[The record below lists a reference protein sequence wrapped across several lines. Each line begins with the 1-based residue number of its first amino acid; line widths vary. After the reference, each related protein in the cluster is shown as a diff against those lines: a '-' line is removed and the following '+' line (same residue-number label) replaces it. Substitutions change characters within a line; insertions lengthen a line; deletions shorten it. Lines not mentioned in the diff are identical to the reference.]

1 MALPNIFTSEVSQEI
16 IQRINLLQKDSQPLW
31 GQMSVAQMLAHC
43 CVTYEL
49 VYEDKHPKPNFLLK
63 FFLKSFVKNFV
74 VNEVPYKQSLKTAPA
89 FIITEQKDFEYE
101 KNRLIN
107 YISQTQQLGEGYFD
121 QKESHS
127 FGKLSKTEW
136 NNMFYKHLDHH
147 LKQFGV

>member
-1 MALPNIFTSEVSQEI
+1 MALPNIFTSKVSQEV
-16 IQRINLLQKDSQPLW
+16 IQRINTLHKDSQPLW
-31 GQMSVAQMLAHC
+31 GKMSVSQMLAHC

-89 FIITEQKDFEYE
+89 FIITEQKDFETE

-107 YISQTQQLGEGYFD
+107 YISQTQQQGEDFFD

-127 FGKLSKTEW
+127 FGKLNKTEW

-147 LKQFGV
+147 LRQFGV